1 MNDEYESYCDDED
14 YAAYE
19 AKDKADGLK
28 RLISLYA
35 YAHPLFQ
42 KELDRAV
49 DESRSDE

>member
-1 MNDEYESYCDDED
+1 MNDEYESCCDDED

-42 KELDRAV
+42 KELDRMV
-49 DESRSDE
+49 EDRCSDE